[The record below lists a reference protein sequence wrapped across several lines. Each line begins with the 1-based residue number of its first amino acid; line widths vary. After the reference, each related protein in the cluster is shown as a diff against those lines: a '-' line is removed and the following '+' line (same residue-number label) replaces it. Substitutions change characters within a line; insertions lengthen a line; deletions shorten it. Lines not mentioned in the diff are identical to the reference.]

1 MNCYSTAAPFVKP
14 HLQCFPSESTEIG
27 IASFNA
33 QEKSTSRFAIKRQA
47 AIARAQNQCFFIFI
61 NLPLSLSP
69 YFRKVSGFAGWQAPF
84 MAQPAHPQP
93 QDDFPFLLPR
103 IILTRIA
110 AATRTKTAL
119 MMIVAI
125 FSINHASIEIPPV
138 SLLQI

>member
-1 MNCYSTAAPFVKP
+1 MTKSEFDFRMNCYEYRSSTL
-14 HLQCFPSESTEIG
+14 LQLLHKEME
-27 IASFNA
+27 A
-33 QEKSTSRFAIKRQA
+33 
-47 AIARAQNQCFFIFI
+47 
-61 NLPLSLSP
+61 LPLSFRP
-69 YFRKVSGFAGWQAPF
+69 YFLKVSGFAGWQAPF

-125 FSINHASIEIPPV
+125 FSISHVSIEIPPV